1 MNLDTDQPKRR
12 AGRPPMTVTLTIA
25 ELAGALGISPSGV
38 SKRIERGQDL
48 EAPKRY
54 GMVKDVTDEP
64 KQKPV
69 PTVDPVK
76 QRENDVAELMRR
88 LKEPGSCLD
97 AELALQAAWDMG
109 HGCGSRP

>member
-1 MNLDTDQPKRR
+1 
-12 AGRPPMTVTLTIA
+12 MT
-25 ELAGALGISPSGV
+25 PSGV

-54 GMVKDVTDEP
+54 GMVKDVTELP
-64 KQKPV
+64 KEKPA

-76 QRENDVAELMRR
+76 QREKDVAELLRR
-88 LKEPGSCLD
+88 LKEPGSHLD

>member
-1 MNLDTDQPKRR
+1 MILEQGQPSRR

-25 ELAGALGISPSGV
+25 ELAKILDMTPGGV

-54 GMVKDVTDEP
+54 GAVKDVTEEP
-64 KQKPV
+64 KQKPA
-69 PTVDPVK
+69 PAVDPVK
-76 QRENDVAELMRR
+76 QRDSDVAEVRRR
-88 LKEPGSCLD
+88 LLEPGAILD
-97 AELALQAAWDMG
+97 IETALMDAWDMG